1 MRAFGFTVVAALL
14 VAPSVVDR
22 HALCAQ
28 APSPSEA
35 ADVAAPSLA
44 APGATAP
51 AFTTASVKRSASETP
66 GMRVD
71 MPPGRLSIENAS
83 LVFLMGAA
91 FGVPASS
98 IEGGPAWTR
107 SERFDVSGTTDP
119 SRPRDD
125 MQAMLRTLLAERF
138 KLVTHFD
145 GRDMPIYALVVD
157 REDGRLGP
165 QLRQANVDCAA
176 VQAQRARGIS
186 PPPVTD
192 GAVAPCS
199 MQSSAGR
206 LRASAMPLGTF
217 AASISALARRP
228 VRDRTGLAAGFD
240 VDLEWMA
247 GSRAAATQAQGSP
260 GTQGA
265 PRAPA
270 AAVDVAAFFAALQ
283 EQLGLRLEPDEESVD
298 VLVIDRV
305 EAPSPD

>member
-1 MRAFGFTVVAALL
+1 MRAFTAALVAALL
-14 VAPSVVDR
+14 VASATTGR
-22 HALCAQ
+22 HTVRAQ
-28 APSPSEA
+28 AGA
-35 ADVAAPSLA
+35 AAP
-44 APGATAP
+44 APL
-51 AFTTASVKRSASETP
+51 AFTTASVTRSPAAAP

-71 MPPGRLSIENAS
+71 MPPGRMSISNAS
-83 LVFLMGAA
+83 LVFLIGAA

-98 IEGGPAWTR
+98 IEGGPQWAR
-107 SERFDVSGTTDP
+107 AERFDVSGTTDP

-125 MQAMLRTLLAERF
+125 MQVMLRTLLAERF
-138 KLVTHFD
+138 KLVTHFE
-145 GRDMPIYALVVD
+145 GRNTPIYALVVD
-157 REDGRLGP
+157 RDDGRLGP
-165 QLRQANVDCAA
+165 QLRQVDVDCSA
-176 VQAQRARGIS
+176 VQAQRGRSVGPA
-186 PPPVTD
+186 PATD
-192 GAVAPCS
+192 GAVPLCS

-228 VRDRTGLAAGFD
+228 VRDRTGLAGGFD

-247 GSRAAATQAQGSP
+247 SSRAEATQAQGTQ
-260 GTQGA
+260 GQQGA

-283 EQLGLRLEPDEESVD
+283 QQLGLRLEPDEESVD

>member
-1 MRAFGFTVVAALL
+1 MRAPVLTLVAALL
-14 VAPSVVDR
+14 AAPAVTGRYAV
-22 HALCAQ
+22 LAQ
-28 APSPSEA
+28 AGPA
-35 ADVAAPSLA
+35 
-44 APGATAP
+44 AP
-51 AFTTASVKRSASETP
+51 AFTTASVTRSPAATP

-71 MPPGRLSIENAS
+71 MPPGRMSISNAS
-83 LVFLMGAA
+83 LAFLIGAA

-98 IEGGPAWTR
+98 IEGGPRWVTTD
-107 SERFDVSGTTDP
+107 RFDVSGTTDP

-138 KLVTHFD
+138 KLVTHFE
-145 GRDMPIYALVVD
+145 GRDTPIYALVID
-157 REDGRLGP
+157 RDDGRLGP
-165 QLRQANVDCAA
+165 QLRQTDVDCAA
-176 VQAQRARGIS
+176 VQAQRGRGVG
-186 PPPVTD
+186 PAPVAD
-192 GAVAPCS
+192 GAVPLCS

-228 VRDRTGLAAGFD
+228 VRDRTGLAGGFD

-247 GSRAAATQAQGSP
+247 SSRAEATQAQG
-260 GTQGA
+260 TQAAQG

-270 AAVDVAAFFAALQ
+270 AAVDVAGFFAALQ
-283 EQLGLRLEPDEESVD
+283 QQLGLRLEPDQESVD